1 MTAEERF
8 EKIENAIRDLIVV
21 SRTLLESQK
30 ETTTQ
35 IQGLTRN
42 QHEQRYEFDQKIA
55 ELNEMDR
62 KLGIKLD
69 ALAERSA
76 ETEEKLHALIEIVD
90 QIIRKRN
97 GQNGQS

>member
-1 MTAEERF
+1 VTTEERF

-30 ETTTQ
+30 ETTVQ
-35 IQGLTRN
+35 IQKVDDK
-42 QHEQRYEFDQKIA
+42 FDRKIA

>member
-1 MTAEERF
+1 MTTEERF
-8 EKIENAIRDLIVV
+8 EKIANAIRDLIVV

-30 ETTTQ
+30 ATNTQ
-35 IQGLTRN
+35 IDRLTQN
-42 QHEQRYEFDQKIA
+42 QQKLRDDFDQRIA

-76 ETEEKLHALIEIVD
+76 ETEEKLHALIDIVD

-97 GQNGQS
+97 GQS

>member
-1 MTAEERF
+1 MTTEERF

-30 ETTTQ
+30 ATTTQ
-35 IQGLTRN
+35 IDGLTQN
-42 QHEQRYEFDQKIA
+42 QQKLRDDFDERIA

-97 GQNGQS
+97 GQS

>member
-1 MTAEERF
+1 MTTEERF
-8 EKIENAIRDLIVV
+8 EEIENAIRNLIVE
-21 SRTLLESQK
+21 SRALLESQK
-30 ETTTQ
+30 ETTVPLQ
-35 IQGLTRN
+35 KVDDK
-42 QHEQRYEFDQKIA
+42 FDRKIA

-97 GQNGQS
+97 EQS

>member
-1 MTAEERF
+1 VTTEERF

-30 ETTTQ
+30 ETTVQ
-35 IQGLTRN
+35 IQMVDDK
-42 QHEQRYEFDQKIA
+42 FDRKIA

>member
-1 MTAEERF
+1 VTTEERF
-8 EKIENAIRDLIVV
+8 EQIENAIRDLIVV

-30 ETTTQ
+30 ETTVQ
-35 IQGLTRN
+35 KVDDK
-42 QHEQRYEFDQKIA
+42 FDRKIA

-90 QIIRKRN
+90 QIIRKRK
-97 GQNGQS
+97 NGQS

>member
-1 MTAEERF
+1 MTTEERF
-8 EKIENAIRDLIVV
+8 EKIESAIRDLIVV

-30 ETTTQ
+30 ETTVQ
-35 IQGLTRN
+35 IQKVD
-42 QHEQRYEFDQKIA
+42 EKFDRKIA

-97 GQNGQS
+97 GQNGQA